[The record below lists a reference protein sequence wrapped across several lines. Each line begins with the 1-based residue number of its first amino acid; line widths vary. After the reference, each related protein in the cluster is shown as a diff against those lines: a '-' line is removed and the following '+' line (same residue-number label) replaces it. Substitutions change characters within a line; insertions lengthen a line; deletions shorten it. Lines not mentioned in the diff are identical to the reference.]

1 MMKTLLITALA
12 AASTACAVTL
22 DSAAYT
28 SSDTTQGS
36 IALTS
41 GSTISGSFSYTL
53 TLNAN
58 AVKDFMNVTS
68 TATHSIAVAV
78 SNQTDH
84 NISVALGA
92 HVSPNDKSG
101 IYGYNVNTA
110 TLVTGTDSAQLYT
123 YNQSNS
129 NGETSSTNPGIYSF
143 ASSDTV
149 VMDDLTGISVT
160 LSHTDTKDTS
170 IFLTLQFSDGSVL
183 EQYGYQSGV
192 KWSGGAGSFNTLL
205 FDSAYVTEAYV
216 FSTNLT
222 KEEAFGLNREAL
234 GLAVPEPTTAT
245 LSLLALAGLAARR
258 RRK

>member
-92 HVSPNDKSG
+92 HVSNNDKSG

-123 YNQSNS
+123 YNRSNS
-129 NGETSSTNPGIYSF
+129 NGETSSTNPGIDSF

-234 GLAVPEPTTAT
+234 GLAVPEPATAT